1 MRRDEEPAEFA
12 DEDLYE
18 VVAHALTTPASESG
32 EAEPDHILPAGS
44 LGFHEPELLL
54 RNLPASWGPLSG

>member
-1 MRRDEEPAEFA
+1 M
-12 DEDLYE
+12 
-18 VVAHALTTPASESG
+18 AHALTTPASESG
-32 EAEPDHILPAGS
+32 EAEPDRILPAGS